1 MRFMFMFVFKMKITF
16 SGVVV
21 MYSNE
26 DKRMNITLYTEHTF
40 QLPFLARKYP
50 NLPNRSLW
58 WPQVNVLDFIFVFC
72 CCCCCNAICSFRKCL
87 DEPETRERDK
97 ERPERDRTKSHCEF
111 PLKNIS
117 SDKLL
122 SFFTPWQC
130 AVYFSTFIEIC
141 LHILIAQCLLT
152 NCFQFDDVWEFS
164 MVIEY
169 ARLGPSTTVIST
181 IIAMHKFDVQ
191 ITIDLKFSIWL
202 IIYQNIYCK
211 HWEKKMSLFWFFKNK
226 NSLSFKFWFCF
237 FLFHSQLSWNPVW
250 TQLEKEKWKTH

>member
-1 MRFMFMFVFKMKITF
+1 MFFLRC
-16 SGVVV
+16 
-21 MYSNE
+21 YSC
-26 DKRMNITLYTEHTF
+26 Y
-40 QLPFLARKYP
+40 
-50 NLPNRSLW
+50 
-58 WPQVNVLDFIFVFC
+58 
-72 CCCCCNAICSFRKCL
+72 AICSFRKCL

-122 SFFTPWQC
+122 SFFTPC
-130 AVYFSTFIEIC
+130 TIHHVYFSTFIEIC

-152 NCFQFDDVWEFS
+152 NCFQFDDVWDFS

-211 HWEKKMSLFWFFKNK
+211 HWEKKIGLFWFLET
-226 NSLSFKFWFCF
+226 SS
-237 FLFHSQLSWNPVW
+237 VW
-250 TQLEKEKWKTH
+250 T